1 MIILDTNVLS
11 ESLRPAPDA
20 QVLDWLARQPA
31 NLLFLTAITEAEIL
45 YGISILDSG
54 RRRDELA
61 GAAAAMFAEDFGG
74 RILGFDTEA
83 APAYAAIASERRRSG
98 HPISQFDCQIA
109 AIALSRS
116 LTVVTH
122 DVREFR
128 RVRDLA
134 VEDWSIG

>member
-11 ESLRPAPDA
+11 ECLRPAPEP

-45 YGISILDSG
+45 YGIAILDSG

-74 RILGFDTEA
+74 RILGFDTGA
-83 APAYAAIASERRRSG
+83 ALAYAAIASERRRSG

-109 AIALSRS
+109 AIVKAHGAALATRN
-116 LTVVTH
+116 T
-122 DVREFR
+122 
-128 RVRDLA
+128 RDFEACGIELI
-134 VEDWSIG
+134 DPWQDG